1 MKDPAKGQD
10 QAIGRNTN
18 AYNFLPIHA
27 KSDLPKMRFK
37 AQIREKSIDVPSL
50 MHIIILGKEH
60 PPCVYMT
67 QKY

>member
-1 MKDPAKGQD
+1 MYLLIEKISGN
-10 QAIGRNTN
+10 R
-18 AYNFLPIHA
+18 A